1 MRFARFFGLV
11 LLAASLL
18 TAEAAHARPGLGGSF
33 GSRGSRTY
41 MPPARTATTPY
52 GAQPFSTPRP
62 AFAARPAPAFGGGFG
77 LHRGR
82 FAGGFMGGLIGAGIF
97 GLLIGHGMFG
107 GLNGMGGMLGLL
119 TQLGLLFLL
128 VRWLMRMWSG
138 GSAARPAMAGGV
150 QFGAPQPQ
158 PGAAAGGQRGP
169 NVPLAQND
177 YAAFEGILQEVQ
189 RAWTRGDVAALGR
202 VTTPEMAAN
211 FGRQMAELGGRGLRN
226 ATSAVR
232 FDGGDLAESWREGTH
247 LFATVAMRYSMIDVT
262 TDGSGR
268 VVDGNATE
276 RVEAREY
283 WTFVR
288 QAVGSWR
295 LSAIQQ
301 A

>member
-1 MRFARFFGLV
+1 MRLARFFGLI

-18 TAEAAHARPGLGGSF
+18 TMEAAHARPGLGGSF

-41 MPPARTATTPY
+41 MPPPRTATTPY
-52 GAQPFSTPRP
+52 GAQPFSTPRAP
-62 AFAARPAPAFGGGFG
+62 TYARPAPAFGGGFG
-77 LHRGR
+77 MNRGR
-82 FAGGFMGGLIGAGIF
+82 FASGFMGGLIGAGLF
-97 GLLIGHGMFG
+97 GLLIGHGLLG
-107 GLNGMGGMLGLL
+107 GLHGLGGMLGLL
-119 TQLGLLFLL
+119 IQLGLVVLL
-128 VRWLMRMWSG
+128 VRWLMRLWAG
-138 GSAARPAMAGGV
+138 GTMARPAMAGGV
-150 QFGAPQPQ
+150 AFGAPQPQ
-158 PGAAAGGQRGP
+158 ARAAPGGQRGP

-189 RAWTRGDVAALGR
+189 RSWTRGDLPALGR
-202 VTTPEMAAN
+202 VTTPEMAAH
-211 FGRQMAELGGRGLRN
+211 FQRQMAELGGRGLRN

-232 FDGGDLAESWREGTH
+232 FDGGDLAESWREGLN

-262 TDGSGR
+262 TDGTGR
-268 VVDGNATE
+268 LVDGSTTE

-288 QAVGSWR
+288 QAVGGWR